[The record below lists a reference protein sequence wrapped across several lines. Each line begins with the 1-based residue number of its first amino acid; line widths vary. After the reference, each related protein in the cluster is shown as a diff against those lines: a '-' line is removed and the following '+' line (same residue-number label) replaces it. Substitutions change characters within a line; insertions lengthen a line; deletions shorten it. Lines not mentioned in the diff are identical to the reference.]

1 MPRLYDYTLRQYL
14 NVLAAKEPV
23 PGGGSAAALVGSVGV
38 ALLSMVIQY
47 SFGKSKQKNI
57 DKKLRNLLKKT
68 EKIRKRLLQ
77 LVDLDAKAY
86 LKVVQSR
93 KKSPQLKK
101 QALRQARQVPMEVCR
116 LSYQAIQLAPF
127 LVECG
132 NKYLISDVECAAEML
147 LAAFNSA
154 KVNVEIN
161 Q

>member
-1 MPRLYDYTLRQYL
+1 MRAPPARITRS
-14 NVLAAKEPV
+14 
-23 PGGGSAAALVGSVGV
+23 GGSAAALVGSLGV

-47 SFGKSKQKNI
+47 SLGKSKQKNTE
-57 DKKLRNLLKKT
+57 KKLKRLLSKT
-68 EKIRKRLLQ
+68 EEIRKRLLL

-86 LKVVQSR
+86 LKVIQSR
-93 KKSPQLKK
+93 KKSLQLKRK
-101 QALRQARQVPMEVCR
+101 ALLQARKVPMEVCR
-116 LSYQAIQLAPF
+116 LSYTAIQVAPF
-127 LVECG
+127 LVQHG